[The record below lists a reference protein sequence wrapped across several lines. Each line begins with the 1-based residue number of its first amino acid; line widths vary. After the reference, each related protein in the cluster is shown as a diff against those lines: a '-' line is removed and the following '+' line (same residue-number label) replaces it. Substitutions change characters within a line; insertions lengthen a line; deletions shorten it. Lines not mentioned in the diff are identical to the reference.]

1 METEKGVEVI
11 DVKTGELVVESERTP
26 EDLLLSARDAA
37 QALERVIALNEKP
50 PLMFNGK
57 RYLQFE
63 HWQVCAKFYH
73 CSVRTFDAQPIE
85 IGGVTGFKA
94 RAEVFDEK
102 TGIVVGGAEAYCLRD
117 EPNWKT
123 KPTFQLA
130 SMAQTRAASKALG
143 NKFRYVA
150 VVAGYEGTPAE
161 EMTAETTSTQK
172 QVVMPKERDILGVG
186 VVEKANAQDTLA
198 LAQKMQSPFPEVA
211 KYATPPVSAPV
222 VRVPLADRPAPE
234 GMKDDYSDEKPKS
247 KFFAI
252 LHAKSREKGVPDEV
266 MKKQI
271 GMMFRKTSSVE
282 LSDSQLVQLIKFVEG
297 WTPGAL

>member
-1 METEKGVEVI
+1 MGSGIYE
-11 DVKTGELVVESERTP
+11 
-26 EDLLLSARDAA
+26 
-37 QALERVIALNEKP
+37 
-50 PLMFNGK
+50 
-57 RYLQFE
+57 FE

-85 IGGVTGFKA
+85 IGGIPGFKA

-161 EMTAETTSTQK
+161 EMTAETIPTQK
-172 QVVMPKERDILGVG
+172 QVAMPKERQNFAPI
-186 VVEKANAQDTLA
+186 VETAAKVA
-198 LAQKMQSPFPEVA
+198 LDMQRPVS
-211 KYATPPVSAPV
+211 PPVE
-222 VRVPLADRPAPE
+222 RRPLEGRPAPE
-234 GMKDDYSDEKPKS
+234 GMADEYEKPTS

-252 LHAKSREKGVPDEV
+252 LHAKSREKGVPDEI
-266 MKKQI
+266 MKKMI
-271 GMMFRKTSSVE
+271 GTLFRKTSSKE
-282 LSDSQLVQLIKFVEG
+282 LTDSQLVQLIKFVEG
-297 WTPGAL
+297 WTPGDL